1 MAEAQDFAAVVGVL
15 DTYFDG
21 LYHADSKKL
30 ATVFHPDARYVNT
43 VEGDYMNYSLTEYF
57 DIVDGRVAA
66 ANSGELRSDRVISIE
81 FGGPRMAFAKVA
93 MTILSREYLDFLTLT
108 VDSNRWQIISKV
120 FSYTTKTQE
129 T

>member
-1 MAEAQDFAAVVGVL
+1 MAELRDFAAVVGVL
-15 DTYFDG
+15 DTYFEG

-30 ATVFHPDARYVNT
+30 AKVFHPDARYVNS

-57 DIVDGRVAA
+57 DIVDGRLSP
-66 ANSGELRSDRVISIE
+66 ANSGELRADRVISIE

-93 MTILSREYLDFLTLT
+93 LTMLSREYLDFLTLT
-108 VDSNRWQIISKV
+108 VEKNRWQIMSKV